1 MAERMLKT
9 VFDWEHFAVYLSGPM
24 DFADDGGKG
33 WREEWT
39 QRLVDIGMN
48 PKQIYNPCRK
58 PFHNAQFDLD
68 DEHAIG
74 QECRLKGDWERFYDV
89 MGQIMHI
96 DLRLVDKADI
106 ILVNMPK
113 IGWDNPLVDELNKQ
127 SDILRRDDALGLAV
141 HKLMHTY
148 SEMRIPTYGTI
159 HEIVVASLQ
168 RKPIFLVWEGNGLHG
183 CSAWL
188 MRLVGYKNVFLHVD
202 EMIRHLQAISHGK
215 QTYNANEWLLIDP
228 K

>member
-33 WREEWT
+33 WREDWT
-39 QRLVDIGMN
+39 ERLIGIGMN
-48 PKQIYNPCRK
+48 PKQIYNPCKK
-58 PFHNAQFDLD
+58 PFHNDQFDLD

-74 QECRLKGDWERFYDV
+74 QECRAEGDWERFYDV

-113 IGWDNPLVDELNKQ
+113 IGWDNEYVENIKSHYDKLKKDEG
-127 SDILRRDDALGLAV
+127 LGMAV
-141 HKLMHTY
+141 HKLMYAY
-148 SEMRIPTYGTI
+148 SESQVPTYGTI

-168 RKPIFLVWEGNGLHG
+168 RKPIFLVWEGDGLKG

-202 EMIRHLQAISHGK
+202 TMISHLAAISQGK
-215 QTYNANEWLLIDP
+215 QAFDANEWLLIEP